1 MPRHYALI
9 PAAGVGSRMQS
20 GIPKQYLPLRGK
32 PMLAHAV
39 DALVR
44 TPDIAHVFVVVSA
57 DDGYIDALV
66 DAAAWPGSRVG
77 VLRVGGA
84 SRQESVQNGV
94 QAIRHRCAADDW
106 ILVHDAARPG
116 LTPALVARLI
126 DAVGD
131 DAVGGLLA
139 LPVVDT
145 MKQADAAQRVQ
156 ATLPRAGLWAAQTPQ
171 MFRCGLLQR
180 ALHQA
185 LASAA
190 TVTDEAS
197 AIEALGLQPLLVQGS
212 LCNMKVTLP
221 EDAALAELFLGM
233 PQ

>member
-1 MPRHYALI
+1 MSRHYALI

-39 DALVR
+39 DALAD
-44 TPDIAHVFVVVSA
+44 TPAIAHVFVVVST
-57 DDGYIDALV
+57 DDVYIAPLI
-66 DAAAWPGSRVG
+66 AASGWSETRVS
-77 VLRVGGA
+77 VLRVGGDT
-84 SRQESVQNGV
+84 RQESVQNGV
-94 QAIRHRCAADDW
+94 QVIRRHCDDADW

-116 LTPALVARLI
+116 LTPALVNRLI

-131 DAVGGLLA
+131 DDVGGLLA

-145 MKQADAAQRVQ
+145 MKQANAAQRVQ

-171 MFRCGLLQR
+171 MFRCGLLQ
-180 ALHQA
+180 QA
-185 LASAA
+185 LKQAMVSGT

-197 AIEALGLQPLLVQGS
+197 AVEALGLQPRLVHGS

-221 EDAALAELFLGM
+221 EDAALVEIFLGT
-233 PQ
+233 PR